1 MENLFIGLMSG
12 TSVDS
17 IDSAL
22 VNIDTGSFELLES
35 SSSSIKKNLKKRID
49 GGRFYIRPHEK
60 ELFKNHPWNFLRDV
74 SLPIISEFKI
84 QKIRMPENYSFYFEL
99 NFLKDM
105 I

>member
-35 SSSSIKKNLKKRID
+35 DSSLIKKDLKK
-49 GGRFYIRPHEK
+49 E
-60 ELFKNHPWNFLRDV
+60 
-74 SLPIISEFKI
+74 
-84 QKIRMPENYSFYFEL
+84 
-99 NFLKDM
+99 FLKQSTLLIFLM
-105 I
+105 LRLKN

>member
-22 VNIDTGSFELLES
+22 VNIDRGSFELLES
-35 SSSSIKKNLKKRID
+35 SSSSIKKNLKKRIL
-49 GGRFYIRPHEK
+49 K
-60 ELFKNHPWNFLRDV
+60 K
-74 SLPIISEFKI
+74 
-84 QKIRMPENYSFYFEL
+84 
-99 NFLKDM
+99 LKDFLEKGSNK

>member
-35 SSSSIKKNLKKRID
+35 SSSSIKKNLKKRKVFKKKIKNKCFLCVSCHS
-49 GGRFYIRPHEK
+49 RYKEILLTVCPSYIT
-60 ELFKNHPWNFLRDV
+60 
-74 SLPIISEFKI
+74 
-84 QKIRMPENYSFYFEL
+84 
-99 NFLKDM
+99 
-105 I
+105 